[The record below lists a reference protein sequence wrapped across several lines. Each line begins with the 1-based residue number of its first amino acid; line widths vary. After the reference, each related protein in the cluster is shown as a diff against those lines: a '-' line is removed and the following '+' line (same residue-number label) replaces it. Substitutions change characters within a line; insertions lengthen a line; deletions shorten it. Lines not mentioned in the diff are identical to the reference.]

1 MKNPFVQNEFEG
13 YRKTRIKLH
22 VAVLLCL
29 IVSERKSV
37 ASQARYIQRNIEAH
51 SCNHCG
57 SGKTVVLH
65 IMSVCVCVCVVALV
79 IQHEMRMRHTVICG
93 LSRSKIFFHLYS

>member
-65 IMSVCVCVCVVALV
+65 IMSVCVCVCSS
-79 IQHEMRMRHTVICG
+79 
-93 LSRSKIFFHLYS
+93 LSYTARNAHAPYCHLWPIPL